1 MLPLLSYS
9 PGDGLT
15 DGEADGLNDREA
27 IDRSDPA
34 SPPAPHAT
42 IDVREKNK
50 AQATIDCG
58 VRWMIT
64 VLLHS
69 SVGPNGAAQR

>member
-58 VRWMIT
+58 GALDDHGFT
-64 VLLHS
+64 PF
-69 SVGPNGAAQR
+69 VGGA